1 MLDLADKDFKVAS
14 LNMFLKTKKKLKE
27 KGMLT
32 VSHQKIENIYKGVEL
47 VLKRNKMEILEL
59 ESLITKMKNLPNVL
73 HS

>member
-1 MLDLADKDFKVAS
+1 
-14 LNMFLKTKKKLKE
+14 
-27 KGMLT
+27 MLT

-59 ESLITKMKNLPNVL
+59 ESLITKMKNSPNVL